1 MERQCSGSQRKS
13 GKGITGSV
21 TMGRIINLSGISD
34 TRIALTAARLADG
47 KQGQS
52 LIVTP
57 SENRAKRLAQD
68 LSFFASVP
76 VYVWPDMEPGALRY
90 EAKSPTELAAR
101 LRILEKLSAGD
112 PCVVVTPILGA
123 LKKLPPKEV
132 YRSERIHLS
141 LSTTIDREALLR
153 RLSRMGYERADIV
166 ESPGQFA
173 ARGDIVDV
181 FPPGREDPFRI
192 ELFDE
197 DVDSLRLFDAQT
209 QRSLQNVERIE
220 LFPAQLLIG
229 QDQVFE
235 AAVKRVRQAYQNAL
249 PRQSDP
255 EAVRRLK
262 ERRDHLIDCIE
273 EGVNLQYL
281 EHYISYFYQEPH
293 HLWEY
298 LPDPGFVMFDDP
310 VRIREV
316 FDFYEKESEESRRLI
331 LERGEGTLED
341 FHSLPESKDHLALT
355 AMSAVCDVYYCT
367 PFTQQIPGVE
377 RLDEIRAL
385 SVRQAP
391 SFNGHMELLDTE
403 LSRFVDRGYDVT
415 VVCSSSERL
424 ANMKEFLDRSGL
436 LARVTLRQGDLS
448 RGFEYTDEKILYI
461 SEADIFPHT
470 KQRRRQHRE
479 KGQEIRTFSD
489 IQKGDYVVHENH
501 GIGQFTGVEKLEI
514 QGGIRDYLKIRYAGE
529 DVLYIPVDQMG
540 SIQKY
545 VGSDSFTPHIHR
557 LSGGEWH
564 RVKARAR
571 EAIAEMAAEF
581 LELAAKREQAPGY
594 AFGADSAWQRE
605 FEDAF
610 EFEETADQLN
620 AAAEIKQDMQSDKAM
635 DRLLCGDVGYGKT
648 EVAARAIFKCL
659 EHGKQAVILA
669 PTTLLAN
676 QHYHTLTQRF
686 SAYPFRVEMLSRFR
700 SEKQQ
705 DKILE
710 QVETG
715 EIDLL
720 IGTHRILSGDV
731 VFKDLGLL
739 VVDEEQRFG
748 VQHKEVIKK
757 LKESVDVLTLSAT
770 PIPRT
775 LHLSLIGVR
784 NMSVIEEPPEDRYP
798 VQTYVME
805 QDDLLL
811 RDVIRREMGR
821 GGQVYVVY
829 NRVRGIRKIAAQ
841 FGEWVPEARIAVGHG
856 QMGERELEDVM
867 IGFVDREYDVLVST
881 TIIESGLDIPN
892 ANTII
897 IMDADRLGLS
907 QLYQL
912 RGRVGRSNRMAYAY
926 LVYRKD
932 KVLSEIAEKRLRAI
946 REFTEF
952 GAGFHVAMRDLELRG
967 AGNILGTE
975 QSGHML
981 SIGYEMYC
989 KLVEEVVNELQGKT
1003 VPDSGPKADTSI
1015 ELSIPAYLPE
1025 TYISDE
1031 LTRLSVY
1038 KRIALIRNLQD
1049 RSDMLDELLDRF
1061 GDLPKEAENLL
1072 DVALIRSMASAL
1084 GIGRIILQ
1092 HKNLVFQFEAE
1103 NVLSP
1108 EILSSLLDAFGPGL
1122 TIFGGVEPRLSILR
1136 RKEPV
1141 IAQTL
1146 DLLERMAAA
1155 PEKEND

>member
-1 MERQCSGSQRKS
+1 MQPSPGTPGRKRRRKS
-13 GKGITGSV
+13 SMGK
-21 TMGRIINLSGISD
+21 IINLSGISD
-34 TRIALTAARLADG
+34 TRIALAAARLAREN
-47 KQGQS
+47 QGQS

-57 SENRAKRLAQD
+57 SESRAKRLAQD

-76 VYVWPDMEPGALRY
+76 VLVWPDMEPGALRY
-90 EAKSPTELAAR
+90 EAKSPAELAAR
-101 LRILEKLSAGD
+101 LQVLEMVCSGA
-112 PCVVVTPILGA
+112 PCVVVAPVLGA

-132 YRSERIHLS
+132 YTANILHLS
-141 LSTTIDREALLR
+141 LSTVIDRDVLLR
-153 RLSRMGYERADIV
+153 RLSRMGYERAEIV
-166 ESPGQFA
+166 ESPGQFV
-173 ARGDIVDV
+173 ARGDIVDLY
-181 FPPGREDPFRI
+181 PPGMEDPLRV

-197 DVDSLRLFDAQT
+197 NVDSLRLFDAQT
-209 QRSLQNVERIE
+209 QRSLENIDHVDI
-220 LFPAQLLIG
+220 FPAQILIG
-229 QDQVFE
+229 QDQVYE
-235 AAVKRVRQAYQNAL
+235 AAAKRVRHAYQQAL
-249 PRQSDP
+249 QTQRDAD
-255 EAVRRLK
+255 AVQRLK
-262 ERRDHLIDCIE
+262 ERRDYLIGCME
-273 EGVNLQYL
+273 EGANLQYL
-281 EHYISYFYQEPH
+281 EHYVSYFYQEPRV
-293 HLWEY
+293 LRDY
-298 LPDPGFVMFDDP
+298 LTDPGFVMVDDP
-310 VRIREV
+310 VRVREV
-316 FDFYEKESEESRRLI
+316 FAFYEKESEETRKII
-331 LERGEGTLED
+331 LERGDGIPED
-341 FHSLPESKDHLALT
+341 FHSLPEAKDLADLT
-355 AMSAVCDVYYCT
+355 AAGPGRDIYYCT
-367 PFTQQIPGVE
+367 PFTQQIPGVA

-391 SFNGHMELLDTE
+391 SFNGHLELLGAEIT
-403 LSRFVDRGYDVT
+403 RFLDRGYAVT
-415 VVCSSSERL
+415 VVCSSADRL
-424 ANMKEFLDRSGL
+424 VNMREYLDRSGL
-436 LARVTLRQGDLS
+436 ADRLTLLEGSLS
-448 RGFEYTDEKILYI
+448 RGFEDADEKILYI

-470 KQRRRQHRE
+470 KQRRRAHRE

-514 QGGIRDYLKIRYAGE
+514 QGGVRDYLKIRYAGE

-545 VGSDSFTPHIHR
+545 VGSDSIAPRVHR

-581 LELAAKREQAPGY
+581 LELAAKRERASGF
-594 AFGADSAWQRE
+594 AFGADSAWQKE

-610 EFEETADQLN
+610 EFEETADQLS
-620 AAAEIKQDMQSDKAM
+620 AAAEIKQDMQSDRVM

-659 EHGKQAVILA
+659 EQGKQAVVLA

-676 QHYHTLTQRF
+676 QHFHTLSRRF

-700 SEKQQ
+700 TEAQQEKIIE
-705 DKILE
+705 K
-710 QVETG
+710 VKTG
-715 EIDLL
+715 EVDLL
-720 IGTHRILSGDV
+720 IGTHRVLSGDV
-731 VFKDLGLL
+731 VYKDLGLL
-739 VVDEEQRFG
+739 VIDEEQRFG
-748 VQHKEVIKK
+748 VQHKETIKR

-811 RDVIRREMGR
+811 RDVIRRELGR

-841 FGEWVPEARIAVGHG
+841 FAEWVPEARIAVGHG

-867 IGFVDREYDVLVST
+867 IGFVEREYDVLVST

-912 RGRVGRSNRMAYAY
+912 RGRVGRSTRMAYAY
-926 LVYRKD
+926 LVYKKD

-981 SIGYEMYC
+981 TIGYEMYC
-989 KLVEEVVNELQGKT
+989 KLVEEVVNELQGRP
-1003 VPDSGPKADTSI
+1003 VSASGPKADTSI

-1025 TYISDE
+1025 TYIADE

-1038 KRIALIRNLQD
+1038 KRIALIRDRRD
-1049 RSDMLDELLDRF
+1049 RSDMLDELMDRF
-1061 GDLPKEAENLL
+1061 GDLPAEASNLL
-1072 DVALIRSMASAL
+1072 DVALIRSLASSL
-1084 GIGRIILQ
+1084 GVGRIVLQ
-1092 HKNLVFQFEAE
+1092 HKNLVLLFESE
-1103 NVLSP
+1103 NLLTP
-1108 EILSSLLDAFGPGL
+1108 EVFAALLDSYGTAL
-1122 TIFGGVEPRLSILR
+1122 TIFGGVEPRISLVRGKGPAIL
-1136 RKEPV
+1136 
-1141 IAQTL
+1141 QTL
-1146 DLLERMAAA
+1146 DILERMTGVF
-1155 PEKEND
+1155 EKENS